1 MISPASYTNR
11 PYADEADR
19 LAMIRLLVDS
29 RPPGQLAS
37 FPSPHDLHEIV
48 AQLPDRYQI
57 ELWDDGAATLAAFA
71 IVDLIYNNL
80 YFEIATRARDSSI
93 ANEAIAWAAGWLR
106 RVASGLDPDLT
117 LDTACFEDD
126 AWRLAVLEQHG
137 FVVQPVR
144 TLTFSR
150 SLSEPIGEPLL
161 PAGFHVRSATGEQEA
176 EALAALHR
184 AAFGTEHMTV
194 EERLAMMRVPGYDRA
209 LDLIAVA
216 PDKSLAGYCFCSISH
231 EGGSCLGHTDPVATH
246 PRFQRLGLARTLMLI
261 GLLKL
266 KERGADTA
274 TLGTSSENTAMQR
287 AAESAG
293 FRLAGS
299 KIWLSKPIA
308 KESNTSRVLN

>member
-1 MISPASYTNR
+1 MTSPASYTNR

-29 RPPGQLAS
+29 RLLGQLAS
-37 FPSPHDLHEIV
+37 FPSPRDLHEIV

-57 ELWDDGAATLAAFA
+57 ALWEDDTRSLAGFA
-71 IVDLIYNNL
+71 MVDLVYNNL
-80 YFEIATRARDSSI
+80 YFEIAPGATDSRI
-93 ANEAIAWAAGWLR
+93 AAEAIEWASDCLR
-106 RVASGLDPDLT
+106 LVASGVDPDLT

-144 TLTFSR
+144 TLTFFR

-161 PAGFHVRSATGEQEA
+161 TAGFHVRSATGEQEA

-231 EGGSCLGHTDPVATH
+231 EGGSRLGHTDPVATH
-246 PRFQRLGLARTLMLI
+246 PGFQRLGLARALMLT
-261 GLLKL
+261 GLLRL
-266 KERGADTA
+266 KERGAEKA
-274 TLGTSSENTAMQR
+274 MLGTSSENTAMQR

-293 FRLAGS
+293 FRLAWS
-299 KIWLSKPIA
+299 KVWLSKPIA
-308 KESNTSRVLN
+308 KDSNTGRVLN

>member
-1 MISPASYTNR
+1 MTSLAIYTNR
-11 PYADEADR
+11 LYADEADR
-19 LAMIRLLVDS
+19 QAIAQLLVTS
-29 RPPGQLAS
+29 RPAGQLVS
-37 FPSPHDLHEIV
+37 FPSPQDLHEIV

-57 ELWDDGAATLAAFA
+57 ALWEDAGRSLAGFA
-71 IVDLIYNNL
+71 MVDLAYNNL
-80 YFEIATRARDSSI
+80 FFEIAPEIRDRGI
-93 ANEAIAWAAGWLR
+93 ASEAIEWAVGCLGCVTSSAG
-106 RVASGLDPDLT
+106 PDLT

-126 AWRLAVLEQHG
+126 AWRLAVLEQQG

-144 TLTFSR
+144 TLTFFR

-261 GLLKL
+261 GLRKL
-266 KERGADTA
+266 KERGAETA

-293 FRLAGS
+293 YRLAGS

-308 KESNTSRVLN
+308 KDSNTSRVLN

>member
-1 MISPASYTNR
+1 MTPPAIYTNR

-29 RPPGQLAS
+29 RPPGQLTS

-57 ELWDDGAATLAAFA
+57 ALWEDDTRSLAGFA
-71 IVDLIYNNL
+71 MVDLVYNNL
-80 YFEIATRARDSSI
+80 YFEIAPGATDSRI
-93 ANEAIAWAAGWLR
+93 AAEAIEWASDCLR
-106 RVASGLDPDLT
+106 LVASGVDPDLT

-126 AWRLAVLEQHG
+126 AWRLTVLEQHG

-176 EALAALHR
+176 EALTALHR

-209 LDLIAVA
+209 LDLIAIA

-231 EGGSCLGHTDPVATH
+231 EDGSCLGHTDPVATR
-246 PRFQRLGLARTLMLI
+246 PRFQRLGLARALMLT
-261 GLLKL
+261 GLRKL
-266 KERGADTA
+266 KERGAETVI
-274 TLGTSSENTAMQR
+274 LGTSSENVAMQQT
-287 AAESAG
+287 AESAG
-293 FRLAGS
+293 FLLAWS
-299 KIWLSKPIA
+299 KVWLSMPISSGA
-308 KESNTSRVLN
+308 GDPKVVP

>member
-1 MISPASYTNR
+1 MTPPAIYTNR

-29 RPPGQLAS
+29 RPPGQLTS

-57 ELWDDGAATLAAFA
+57 ALWEDDTRSLAGFA
-71 IVDLIYNNL
+71 MVDLVYSNL
-80 YFEIATRARDSSI
+80 FFEIAPEARGSSI
-93 ANEAIAWAAGWLR
+93 ANEAIEWAAGCLR

-117 LDTACFEDD
+117 LDTTCFEDD
-126 AWRLAVLEQHG
+126 AWRLAILEQHG
-137 FVVQPVR
+137 FAVQPVR

-161 PAGFHVRSATGEQEA
+161 PPGFHVRSATGEQEA
-176 EALAALHR
+176 EALTALHR

-209 LDLIAVA
+209 LDLIAIA

-231 EGGSCLGHTDPVATH
+231 EDGSCLGHTDPVATR
-246 PRFQRLGLARTLMLI
+246 PRFQRLGLARALMLT
-261 GLLKL
+261 GLRKL
-266 KERGADTA
+266 KERGAETVI
-274 TLGTSSENTAMQR
+274 LGTSSENVAMQQT
-287 AAESAG
+287 AESAG
-293 FRLAGS
+293 FLLAWS
-299 KIWLSKPIA
+299 KVWLSMPISSGA
-308 KESNTSRVLN
+308 GDSKVVP